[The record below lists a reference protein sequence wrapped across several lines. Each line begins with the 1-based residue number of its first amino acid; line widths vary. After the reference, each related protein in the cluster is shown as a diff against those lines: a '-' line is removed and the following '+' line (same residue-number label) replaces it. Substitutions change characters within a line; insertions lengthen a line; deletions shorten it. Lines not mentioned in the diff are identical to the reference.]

1 MNYNYKSL
9 LSLQAMELLD
19 SLKTPYRMG
28 DLVLKDKFIKPECV
42 KVVDSKNLWFSR
54 VYKYFDS
61 VESSSTE

>member
-42 KVVDSKNLWFSR
+42 KVVDSKNL
-54 VYKYFDS
+54 
-61 VESSSTE
+61 